1 MKMIKV
7 MLSLLLCIS
16 MCACSNQSNEDK
28 QAKTQVI
35 TETVT
40 GHNGELTL
48 TVTFENDEI
57 KDISL
62 KENVET
68 ASIGL
73 PAFEMMKEKIIAY
86 QSTDVDLVSGATVT
100 SAAVRYAVAQ
110 AVKEANVQLV
120 EQEKIVNSTET
131 EVSTDL
137 LVIGSGM
144 AGLMAANLAT
154 EQGIETLVI
163 EKQGV
168 YGGTSAKCDGIMMGA
183 GTEYQK
189 QNGIE
194 DDAENYFQ
202 ELTSVMNKE
211 IINSDLLKV
220 VAANAG
226 EVVDYVMNK
235 GTEFVAINSPRRNL
249 TERAH
254 YTANGGSDI
263 VLPLIQSL
271 KDNEKATMML
281 NTQATELLMEEGKVI
296 GAKAIKEDGTELMI
310 YSNNVILATG
320 NMMGNQAMRTEHVG
334 DYLKDASTS
343 NLNQGDGYVL
353 AQNAGAK
360 MIDSPYSLAMAY
372 DLKGVSWLGLDNE
385 DLVRITPDGNRIVDE
400 SVWYTEKIQAAFDAS
415 YEYYYI
421 LLDSEDYESYQADF
435 EGRFDDDC
443 FVGENIK
450 DLAEKLNMDPET
462 LETTMKQY
470 NEYCEKGIDEQFNKP
485 EEYLDSYDLENK
497 IYAMRLTV
505 DCVEVFS
512 GPQINEKAQVLDKNG
527 NCIAGLYAAGSLA
540 MAQLCDDHYMGSGY
554 AMATSGVLAKVAVEN
569 ILGE

>member
-7 MLSLLLCIS
+7 MLSLLLSIS
-16 MCACSNQSNEDK
+16 LCACSNQSNSDK
-28 QAKTQVI
+28 QVKTQVI
-35 TETVT
+35 TETVN
-40 GHNGELTL
+40 GHNGELSL
-48 TVTFENDEI
+48 TVTFEDDEI
-57 KDISL
+57 KEISL
-62 KENVET
+62 GENMET

-73 PAFEMMKEKIIAY
+73 PAFEVMKEKIIAY

-100 SAAVRYAVAQ
+100 SAAIRYAVAQ

-120 EQEKIVNSTET
+120 EKEKTVDASEQEIT
-131 EVSTDL
+131 TDL
-137 LVIGSGM
+137 LIVGSGM
-144 AGLMAANLAT
+144 AGLMAANIAT
-154 EQGIETLVI
+154 ENGIETLVI

-168 YGGTSAKCDGIMMGA
+168 YGGTSAKCDGILMGA

-189 QNGIE
+189 QNDIE

-202 ELTSVMNKE
+202 ELTSTMNKE
-211 IINSDLLKV
+211 IINPDLLKV
-220 VAANAG
+220 VASHAG
-226 EVVDYVMNK
+226 EVVDYVMDK

-249 TERAH
+249 TKRAH

-263 VLPLIQSL
+263 VLPLIEAL
-271 KDNEKATMML
+271 KENEKATMML
-281 NTQATELLMEEGKVI
+281 NTQATELLMENGKVI
-296 GAKAIKEDGTELMI
+296 GAKAISEDGTEITI
-310 YSNNVILATG
+310 YSNNVLLATG

-334 DYLKDASTS
+334 SYLKEASTS
-343 NLNQGDGYVL
+343 NLNQGDGYLL

-385 DLVRITPDGNRIVDE
+385 DLVRITSDGKRIVDE
-400 SVWYTEKIQAAFDAS
+400 SVWYTEKIQAAFDAG
-415 YEYYYI
+415 YTDYYI
-421 LLDSEDYESYQADF
+421 LLDSEDYKNYQVDF

-443 FVGENIK
+443 FVGENIR
-450 DLAEKLNMDPET
+450 DLAEKLNINPDV
-462 LETTMKQY
+462 LEATMKQY
-470 NEYCEKGIDEQFNKP
+470 NEYCQNGKDEEFNKP

-497 IYAMRLTV
+497 MYAMRLTV

-512 GPQINEKAQVLDKNG
+512 GPMINENAQVLDENE

-554 AMATSGVLAKVAVEN
+554 AMATSGVLAKVAIEN